1 MKKIIKTEKLPIK
14 LWTETIEPN
23 ALRQAKNLANFPYSF
38 KHVAIM
44 PDVHEGYGMPIGGV
58 LAVKKVII
66 PHAVGVDIGCGVCAL
81 KSSIKK
87 IDRSTLKKIMSDIRK
102 IIPLGFKK
110 HAIKEDEALMPKI
123 KNLKNNC
130 VKKEWDNACKS
141 LGTLGGGNHFIEIQR
156 DSHGYI
162 WIMVHSG
169 SRNLGLKVANYY
181 NKIAIALNKKM
192 GFEEQIKQGLAFL
205 FVESKEGQAYLDEM
219 KFCVD
224 FALAN
229 RKLIIERIKKA
240 FEKNIKEKIDWSD
253 FINIAHNYA
262 SEEPSFGEKVFVH
275 RKGATSA
282 KKGEFGIVPGSQ
294 GSKSYIVKGL
304 GNKESFESCS
314 HGAGRIMGRKEAI
327 RKLDLKKETNK
338 LNQLG
343 VIHAIRGKKDLDEA
357 SGAYKNISTVMEN
370 QRDLVKVIEELSPL
384 AVIKG

>member
-1 MKKIIKTEKLPIK
+1 MEKIIKTEKLPIK
-14 LWTETIEPN
+14 LWANEIEPKT
-23 ALRQAKNLANFPYSF
+23 LSQAKNLANFPYAF
-38 KHVAIM
+38 RHIAIM
-44 PDVHEGYGMPIGGV
+44 PDAHEGYGMPIGGV
-58 LAVKKVII
+58 LATKKVII
-66 PHAVGVDIGCGVCAL
+66 PNAVGVDIGCGVCAL

-87 IDRSTLKKIMSDIRK
+87 IDRSMLKKIMGDIRK

-110 HAIKEDEALMPKI
+110 HATREDEALMPKI
-123 KNLKNNC
+123 KNLKINC

-141 LGTLGGGNHFIEIQR
+141 LGTLGGGNHFIEIQK

-162 WIMVHSG
+162 WIMVHCG

-192 GFEEQIKQGLAFL
+192 GVEEQIKQELAFL

-229 RKLIIERIKKA
+229 RKLIIDRIKKA

-253 FINIAHNYA
+253 FVNIAHNYA
-262 SEEPSFGEKVFVH
+262 REEPHFGARVFVH

-282 KKGEFGIVPGSQ
+282 KKGQLGIVPGSQ

-327 RKLDLKKETNK
+327 RKLDLKKEINK
-338 LNQLG
+338 LDQLG

-357 SGAYKNISTVMEN
+357 SGAYKNILTVMES
-370 QRDLVKVIEELSPL
+370 QRDLVEAIEELSPL